1 MIDPIAADDITD
13 MTFESWL
20 TWPVLDKMVAMSWLA
35 LTLTPVG
42 SNACGFPYVFV
53 HVHPKVGFEFTSH
66 VDTGT
71 SEWDIDEGHPLM
83 EALEG
88 LLDENGVMM
97 PRHALVAALVGVHG

>member
-1 MIDPIAADDITD
+1 MC
-13 MTFESWL
+13 F
-20 TWPVLDKMVAMSWLA
+20 
-35 LTLTPVG
+35 
-42 SNACGFPYVFV
+42 ACCLP
-53 HVHPKVGFEFTSH
+53 HVHPKVAFEFTSH

-88 LLDENGVMM
+88 LVEENGIM

>member
-1 MIDPIAADDITD
+1 MNPQ
-13 MTFESWL
+13 
-20 TWPVLDKMVAMSWLA
+20 
-35 LTLTPVG
+35 
-42 SNACGFPYVFV
+42 
-53 HVHPKVGFEFTSH
+53 VGFEFTSH

-88 LLDENGVMM
+88 LLEENGIM